1 MTSLCMY
8 VQLLSMA
15 GMFIRVFNLICLI
28 LLLGHWNGCLQ
39 FLVPNL
45 QEFPPDSWVA
55 INELQVTS
63 FST

>member
-1 MTSLCMY
+1 MY

-63 FST
+63 LNT